1 MEHDGDVTPNLL
13 RLPQVLHDRDGDV
26 TPNLLRLPQVY
37 IYIYI
42 YIFYVYVHSIYSM
55 KSVDFSYMKNRGQAY
70 NQLINQKSISAKVK
84 Q

>member
-13 RLPQVLHDRDGDV
+13 RLPQVLHDHDGDV
-26 TPNLLRLPQVY
+26 TPNLLRLPQV
-37 IYIYI
+37 YI